1 MRSPRRLAAPL
12 AVGCALALGSCVAVT
27 DPATDVGTWQA
38 RLHGH
43 GHTDSTP
50 ATFYFEYATQ
60 RADLGTANARRT
72 PTRTAPAN
80 VRNDVAFSNRVTD
93 LEPATTYFYRVCGRD
108 GGSTSDVCDGVQSFA
123 TQAGVPGLKVS
134 VGYAKSY
141 GNETQPY
148 PEGWA
153 ESRGTRGSVTFVG
166 DLEYVPGFDIHIWD
180 TGALRF
186 DNTTAAPVTL
196 DKVAVTIGTKRY
208 NVDDDLWQPAELV
221 VPANGTLILAQTGGN
236 DFDTSEAA
244 GENINCGSGPP
255 APVTPEVVV
264 TYGGVQTTFHDTTRP
279 LTPSWRG
286 GVLNYECGSETH
298 PWQRVDVVR

>member
-1 MRSPRRLAAPL
+1 VPRSLATLLLL
-12 AVGCALALGSCVAVT
+12 ACAVSLGSCVAVT
-27 DPATDVGTWQA
+27 DPATNVGSYSA

-60 RADLGTANARRT
+60 RADLGTASAKRT
-72 PTRTAPAN
+72 PTRSAPAN
-80 VRNDVAFSNRVTD
+80 VRNDVAFSNKVTD
-93 LEPATTYFYRVCGRD
+93 LEPATTYYYRVCGRD
-108 GGSTSDVCDGVQSFA
+108 AGATSDSCSSVQTFT

-141 GNETQPY
+141 GAETQPY
-148 PEGWA
+148 PADWA

-166 DLEYVPGFDIHIWD
+166 DLEFVPGFNINIWD

-186 DNTTAAPVTL
+186 DNTTASPITLEKVT
-196 DKVAVTIGTKRY
+196 VAISTKRY

-244 GENINCGSGPP
+244 GENVNCGSGPP

-264 TYGGVQTTFHDTTRP
+264 THSGGVQTTFHDTARP

-286 GVLNYECGSETH
+286 GVLNWECGPESH

>member
-1 MRSPRRLAAPL
+1 MRSPYRLAAPL

-27 DPATDVGTWQA
+27 DPATEVGSWKA
-38 RLHGH
+38 RMHGH

-60 RADLGTANARRT
+60 RADLGTSSARRT
-72 PTRTAPAN
+72 PTRNAPAN

-93 LEPATTYFYRVCGRD
+93 LEPATTYHYRVCGRD
-108 GGSTSDVCDGVQSFA
+108 GEATSDTCSNVQTFT

-141 GNETQPY
+141 GSETQPF

-153 ESRGTRGSVTFVG
+153 ETRGTRGSVTFVG
-166 DLEYVPGFDIHIWD
+166 DLEYVPGFDIHVWD

-196 DKVAVTIGTKRY
+196 DKVTVTIGAKRY
-208 NVDDDLWQPAELV
+208 NVADGLWRPAELV

-244 GENINCGSGPP
+244 GEDINCGSGPP
-255 APVTPEVVV
+255 APVTPDVVV
-264 TYGGVQTTFHDTTRP
+264 THGGVQTTFLDSARP

-286 GVLNYECGSETH
+286 GVLNYECGPETH